1 MTVLNELKRDI
12 SDIRFS
18 RSAFGYRASEV
29 DLFIDGLQKKILS
42 AIDERDSLISE
53 NARLKDEL
61 SELKNTQESITRA
74 IANSEK
80 IAQASVI
87 DAGVKSKY
95 ILKDASEKA
104 AIMVKTANDEYKK
117 TIDEVNKI
125 GSDINSFVGDYIKKL
140 ESQIESMKAISKVP
154 VSPLNL
160 DDFQISDV
168 AKKFIENDNVDGTLS
183 VFSDVEV
190 DNKEVKHKKK
200 SKYNNLQFGARFKQ
214 F

>member
-1 MTVLNELKRDI
+1 MWWKYAT
-12 SDIRFS
+12 
-18 RSAFGYRASEV
+18 
-29 DLFIDGLQKKILS
+29 KKAQGDYFQALDCFEKYAQQQDSYINSIL
-42 AIDERDSLISE
+42 AQSLYKAE
-53 NARLKDEL
+53 GEYY
-61 SELKNTQESITRA
+61 
-74 IANSEK
+74 
-80 IAQASVI
+80 
-87 DAGVKSKY
+87 SK
-95 ILKDASEKA
+95 LKDASEKA

-168 AKKFIENDNVDGTLS
+168 AKKFIEDDNVDGTLS

>member
-1 MTVLNELKRDI
+1 MH
-12 SDIRFS
+12 
-18 RSAFGYRASEV
+18 EV
-29 DLFIDGLQKKILS
+29 IICEKPKS
-42 AIDERDSLISE
+42 
-53 NARLKDEL
+53 
-61 SELKNTQESITRA
+61 
-74 IANSEK
+74 SEK